1 MAHINLLPWR
11 EELRAKRQREF
22 MFTLVGGAV
31 IACLLVALV
40 HLRLQGMI
48 GAQENRNQFL
58 SNAIAELDQRIGKIK
73 DLESTK
79 NKLLARMNIIQEL
92 QRNRPLSVHLVDEL
106 VRTLPDG
113 VYLAE
118 ITQKDDKLTMAGVA
132 QSNARVSAYMRN
144 IDASDWL
151 YDPKLDVIKTKDVNG
166 QRVAEF
172 TLRATQ
178 KGSMHDSDNAFSAG
192 DADATSGT

>member
-11 EELRAKRQREF
+11 EEQRAERQKEF
-22 MFTLVGGAV
+22 AVMAVGGAV
-31 IACLLVALV
+31 IAALLVLLV
-40 HLRLQGMI
+40 HLRLNGLI
-48 GAQENRNQFL
+48 DDQERRNAFL
-58 SNAIAELDQRIGKIK
+58 ETEIAELDKQIAEIK

-79 NKLLARMNIIQEL
+79 NTLLARMNIIQQL

-113 VYLAE
+113 VY
-118 ITQKDDKLTMAGVA
+118 ITQFTQKDTGLTMSGIA

-144 IDASDWL
+144 IHGSSWL
-151 YDPKLDVIKTKDVNG
+151 ANPLLDVIKTEIRDRR
-166 QRVAEF
+166 RVADF

-178 KGSMHDSDNAFSAG
+178 SAG
-192 DADATSGT
+192 QPETVADSGAGG